1 MFEKVFAKAVKK
13 NDFIFMEKTS
23 TSNQQP
29 ATSNQQPPTTNH
41 QPATSNQHYTEKKVD
56 KKKSVPLL
64 PKTNKYRKVLK

>member
-29 ATSNQQPPTTNH
+29 ATSNHQPPTSNQ
-41 QPATSNQHYTEKKVD
+41 QPATSTILKKKWIKKRVYLYYQKPTNTEKF
-56 KKKSVPLL
+56 
-64 PKTNKYRKVLK
+64 